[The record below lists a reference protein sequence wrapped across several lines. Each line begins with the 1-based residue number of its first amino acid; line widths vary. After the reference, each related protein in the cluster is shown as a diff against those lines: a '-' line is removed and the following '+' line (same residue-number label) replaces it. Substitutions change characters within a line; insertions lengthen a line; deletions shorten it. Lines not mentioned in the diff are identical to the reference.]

1 MLGNIIIIK
10 FEMEEG
16 LSCLFRIFI
25 LLKSSEEI
33 MWLRSELI
41 LCVKERGWFD
51 GKGSKV
57 KIIL

>member
-1 MLGNIIIIK
+1 
-10 FEMEEG
+10 MEEG